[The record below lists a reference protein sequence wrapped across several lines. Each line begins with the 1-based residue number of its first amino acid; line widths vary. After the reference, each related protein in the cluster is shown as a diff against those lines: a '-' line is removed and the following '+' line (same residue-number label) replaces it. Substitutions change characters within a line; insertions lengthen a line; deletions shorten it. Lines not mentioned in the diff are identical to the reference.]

1 MDLFPFIFPVHPWP
15 RQPDGKTPWFSA
27 DPRHHDQKPE
37 IFPGHDVILRH
48 RDGHDLGVRCQADQI
63 GGWMWR
69 HTDLYHIWFR
79 FKSEA
84 GLKPFWEDSA
94 LPASRVPGD
103 TEGKAWVLTVAFILR
118 SEKSHHASSSMF
130 FCGPHCKYPIPRYL
144 YSLTNSKKTIRP
156 LHADSTPIV
165 VISLKISVFH
175 AQRNKSWTTEK
186 LTSISLYGT
195 ERGTCFLQE
204 ASLVSWYSWFLMNE
218 ILQQSKNSTYKYI
231 NPYPKITR
239 FWMFDITTW

>member
-1 MDLFPFIFPVHPWP
+1 MAQPHTLTKQNPYEIMDVFPVIFPVHPWP

-84 GLKPFWEDSA
+84 GLKPFWEDSTI
-94 LPASRVPGD
+94 PASRVPGD
-103 TEGKAWVLTVAFILR
+103 TEGKAWVLTVAFILQ
-118 SEKSHHASSSMF
+118 SEKSHHASSSVF
-130 FCGPHCKYPIPRYL
+130 FVGHTASILLQDISTVSQTQRKPFGLCTLIAPR
-144 YSLTNSKKTIRP
+144 
-156 LHADSTPIV
+156 
-165 VISLKISVFH
+165 
-175 AQRNKSWTTEK
+175 
-186 LTSISLYGT
+186 
-195 ERGTCFLQE
+195 
-204 ASLVSWYSWFLMNE
+204 
-218 ILQQSKNSTYKYI
+218 
-231 NPYPKITR
+231 
-239 FWMFDITTW
+239 